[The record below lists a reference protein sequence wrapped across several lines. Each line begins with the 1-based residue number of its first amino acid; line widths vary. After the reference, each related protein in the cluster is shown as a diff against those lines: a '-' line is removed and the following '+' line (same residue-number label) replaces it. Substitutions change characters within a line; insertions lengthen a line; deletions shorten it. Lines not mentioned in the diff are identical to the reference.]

1 MRSTLHETKG
11 MVEEWRDIRTGED
24 DKKDASRVF
33 IPCPV
38 CRAPI
43 ELPVGELPERIVC
56 PNCQTVLER

>member
-1 MRSTLHETKG
+1 
-11 MVEEWRDIRTGED
+11 MVEDRDDIRAGED
-24 DKKDASRVF
+24 GQKDASRVF

-56 PNCQTVLER
+56 PNCTTVLER